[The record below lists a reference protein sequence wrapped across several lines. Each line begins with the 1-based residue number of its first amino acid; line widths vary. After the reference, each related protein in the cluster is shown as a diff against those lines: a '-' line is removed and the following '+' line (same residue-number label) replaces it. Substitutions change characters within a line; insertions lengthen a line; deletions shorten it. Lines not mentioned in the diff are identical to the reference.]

1 MPDDVSIPRQD
12 GSASRRDGS
21 AARRDGAPLAEDP
34 AGPGEG
40 VATAPEGASIVS
52 WGGSARTGRR
62 GGALLS
68 RLGRDARLVP
78 VIGAAGAVAAFA
90 SLLGDWAVTTMP
102 AENVPTD
109 TPVTLGSGV
118 ADMSAFG
125 TAYLVGV
132 FGVVGCLALVVFGS
146 PGVRH
151 NARVAG
157 LAGAGV
163 TLGVLLATAGTL
175 DALGDRWQVYG
186 ELEGMTIEYGQGL
199 VLAYV
204 GTGGLGLALLLAGRF
219 VRRSAAGAAPPAG
232 PEVPAGPA
240 TPEESD
246 WPWRRPRTAQAARE
260 SGDDDGLPPP
270 IDLTVTPT
278 KPFTR

>member
-12 GSASRRDGS
+12 GSVPRQ
-21 AARRDGAPLAEDP
+21 DGAPRAADP
-34 AGPGEG
+34 AGPAGRGDGGE
-40 VATAPEGASIVS
+40 TTPEGASIVS
-52 WGGSARTGRR
+52 WGGRARTGRR

-78 VIGAAGAVAAFA
+78 VIGAAGAAAVFA

-102 AENVPTD
+102 AENVPSE
-109 TPVTLGSGV
+109 TPITLGSGV

-132 FGVVGCLALVVFGS
+132 FGVVGCLALVFFGS

-163 TLGVLLATAGTL
+163 TLGVLLATTGTL
-175 DALGDRWQVYG
+175 DTLGDRWQVYG

-219 VRRSAAGAAPPAG
+219 VRRPAAEAAPGAG

-240 TPEESD
+240 PEESD
-246 WPWRRPRTAQAARE
+246 WPWRRPGSAHAAQQPE
-260 SGDDDGLPPP
+260 DDEGLPPP

>member
-12 GSASRRDGS
+12 GSVPRQ
-21 AARRDGAPLAEDP
+21 DGAPRA
-34 AGPGEG
+34 AGHGNGGE
-40 VATAPEGASIVS
+40 TTPEGASVVS
-52 WGGSARTGRR
+52 WGGGRARTGRR

-78 VIGAAGAVAAFA
+78 VVGAVGAVALFA

-102 AENVPTD
+102 AENVPSE
-109 TPVTLGSGV
+109 TPITLGSGV

-132 FGVVGCLALVVFGS
+132 FGMVGCLALVFFGS

-151 NARVAG
+151 DARVAG

-163 TLGVLLATAGTL
+163 TLGVLLATTGTL
-175 DALGDRWQVYG
+175 DTLGDRWQVYG

-199 VLAYV
+199 VLAYA
-204 GTGGLGLALLLAGRF
+204 GTGALGLALLLAGRF
-219 VRRSAAGAAPPAG
+219 VRRPAADAAPDVG
-232 PEVPAGPA
+232 PEVSVGPA
-240 TPEESD
+240 APEESD
-246 WPWRRPRTAQAARE
+246 WPWRRPRAARAAQRPE
-260 SGDDDGLPPP
+260 GDDGLPPP